1 MISYIQRK
9 SRKYLII
16 RQVNSIIRDN
26 SLSIFLTITTT
37 LFLLV
42 VFTHWRNNDR
52 DTPAYKNMKSDSI
65 EMCETFLKQ
74 TPIQSIAEKFKTRST
89 SKDLYRQW
97 NGIKSCKNFK
107 ELIQQPIKVDREEK
121 AYPIAFSI
129 SVYEDVG
136 RIARLL
142 RLIYRPHNLYCI
154 HVDKKSPEWFYQ
166 NVVEL
171 SQCFGNNV
179 QVVSR
184 ARSIPVVWGHYS
196 VLENFLICADILLN
210 NKNVKWKYLININ
223 GKELPLRTNW
233 ELVTALKALNMS
245 NVVQFSAK
253 NGPKHRIPKKK
264 PSFPVTWIKGSFHSV
279 LRRDMVNYIL
289 HDKHSLELLS
299 LLKEEE
305 HLLKVPDEMFFSTLV
320 YNPQLGAPGACLK
333 IHQSNTKNSRSA
345 FVARY
350 KLWWPNY
357 CASKRLVRG
366 ICIFGVQHLHD
377 FTQRPEFFANKFNLG
392 FYDFAYDC
400 LEYWI
405 LKKWENEQV
414 TGELN
419 RQFNKTFY
427 SRLFC
432 SRSHI

>member
-1 MISYIQRK
+1 
-9 SRKYLII
+9 
-16 RQVNSIIRDN
+16 
-26 SLSIFLTITTT
+26 
-37 LFLLV
+37 
-42 VFTHWRNNDR
+42 
-52 DTPAYKNMKSDSI
+52 MKGDSI

-264 PSFPVTWIKGSFHSV
+264 PSFPVSEIFIY
-279 LRRDMVNYIL
+279 LFIL
-289 HDKHSLELLS
+289 I
-299 LLKEEE
+299 
-305 HLLKVPDEMFFSTLV
+305 T
-320 YNPQLGAPGACLK
+320 A
-333 IHQSNTKNSRSA
+333 
-345 FVARY
+345 
-350 KLWWPNY
+350 
-357 CASKRLVRG
+357 
-366 ICIFGVQHLHD
+366 
-377 FTQRPEFFANKFNLG
+377 
-392 FYDFAYDC
+392 
-400 LEYWI
+400 
-405 LKKWENEQV
+405 
-414 TGELN
+414 
-419 RQFNKTFY
+419 
-427 SRLFC
+427 
-432 SRSHI
+432 